1 VLLDLAH
8 GRVDLGADVGRLG
21 QGQQEVE
28 ARLGGKVEDVVGVVG
43 GGFIDAAAAAGGGAG
58 LVQFCALDGEAHV
71 GEAHVGEAQED
82 QAKDGAGVFLRL
94 EAGVGAELIG
104 GVPQALLQRGGGN
117 VLLGGFG
124 PV

>member
-58 LVQFCALDGEAHV
+58 LVQFCALG